1 MQRPVGVAGL
11 SAALSGGRGFQMHNF
26 RIDVFKGAAWAGHPA
41 SIAELHPPTIAK
53 AEETFLKAMLE
64 TPWRQGHRSPAEW
77 ALSILLHIAI
87 LSAVILAPLLYTQ
100 VIDLRAFQ
108 TMLLVA
114 PRPPAAA
121 PPPRTVTQRAIK
133 PVIQML
139 EPKALM
145 APAAIPAK
153 IQVVRDEVAPPDPGV
168 DGVIGGVPGG
178 ASGGVLGGI
187 VGGTGTK
194 LTPPP
199 PAVKAG
205 TILRV
210 GGDIK
215 APRELYKPAPVYP
228 PIAQI
233 AHTQGVVTIDAL
245 INERGDVVQARAI
258 DGPALL
264 IPAALEAV
272 LKWKYEPTY
281 LDGVPVSI
289 RMHVEVKFT
298 LR

>member
-1 MQRPVGVAGL
+1 
-11 SAALSGGRGFQMHNF
+11 MHNF
-26 RIDVFKGAAWAGHPA
+26 GIDVFKGAAWAGHPA

-53 AEETFLKAMLE
+53 AEETFLKGMLE

-87 LSAVILAPLLYTQ
+87 VSAVVLAPLFYTQ

-121 PPPRTVTQRAIK
+121 PPPATVTQRAMK
-133 PVIQML
+133 PAIHMF

-145 APAAIPAK
+145 APATIPAK
-153 IQVVRDEVAPPDPGV
+153 IRIVRDEAAPPDPGV

-187 VGGTGTK
+187 IGGTPAK
-194 LTPPP
+194 LAPPP
-199 PAVKAG
+199 PAAKTG
-205 TILRV
+205 RILRV

-228 PIAQI
+228 TIAQI
-233 AHTQGVVTIDAL
+233 AHTQGVVIIEAL
-245 INERGDVVQARAI
+245 INEHGDVVQAQAI
-258 DGPALL
+258 DGPGLL
-264 IPAALEAV
+264 IPAALAAV

-281 LDGVPVSI
+281 LDGEPVSI

>member
-1 MQRPVGVAGL
+1 
-11 SAALSGGRGFQMHNF
+11 MHNF
-26 RIDVFKGAAWAGHPA
+26 GINVFKGAVWAGHPA
-41 SIAELHPPTIAK
+41 SIAELHPPTTAK

-64 TPWRQGHRSPAEW
+64 TPWRQGHRSPGEW

-87 LSAVILAPLLYTQ
+87 VSAVVLAPLFYTQ

-121 PPPRTVTQRAIK
+121 PPATATQRTMKPAIH
-133 PVIQML
+133 ML
-139 EPKALM
+139 EPRALM
-145 APAAIPAK
+145 APAMIPAK
-153 IQVVRDEVAPPDPGV
+153 IRIVRDEVAPPDPGV

-187 VGGTGTK
+187 IGATGAK
-194 LTPPP
+194 LAPP
-199 PAVKAG
+199 PAVRPG

-228 PIAQI
+228 TIAQI
-233 AHTQGVVTIDAL
+233 ARTQGVVMIEAL
-245 INERGDVVQARAI
+245 INEHGDVVQAQAI
-258 DGPALL
+258 DGPGLL
-264 IPAALEAV
+264 IPAALAAV

-281 LDGVPVSI
+281 LDGVAVSI
-289 RMHVEVKFT
+289 KMHVEVKFT

>member
-1 MQRPVGVAGL
+1 
-11 SAALSGGRGFQMHNF
+11 MHNVG
-26 RIDVFKGAAWAGHPA
+26 IDVFKGAAWAGHPA
-41 SIAELHPPTIAK
+41 SMAELHPPTLAK
-53 AEETFLKAMLE
+53 AEETFLKGMLD

-87 LSAVILAPLLYTQ
+87 VSAVVLAPLFYTQ

-121 PPPRTVTQRAIK
+121 PPATVTQKAVK
-133 PVIQML
+133 PALHML

-145 APAAIPAK
+145 APAMIPAK
-153 IQVVRDEVAPPDPGV
+153 VQMVRDEAAPPDPGL
-168 DGVIGGVPGG
+168 DGVIGGVAGG
-178 ASGGVLGGI
+178 VSGGVLGGI
-187 VGGTGTK
+187 IGNAAK
-194 LTPPP
+194 PAP
-199 PAVKAG
+199 PAPSVKAG

-228 PIAQI
+228 TIAQI

-245 INERGDVVQARAI
+245 INEHGDVVQAQAI
-258 DGPALL
+258 DGPGLL
-264 IPAALEAV
+264 IPAALAAV
-272 LKWKYEPTY
+272 MKWKYEPTY
-281 LDGVPVSI
+281 LDGVAVSI
-289 RMHVEVKFT
+289 KMHVEVKFT

>member
-1 MQRPVGVAGL
+1 
-11 SAALSGGRGFQMHNF
+11 MHNF
-26 RIDVFKGAAWAGHPA
+26 GIDVFKGAAWAGHPA
-41 SIAELHPPTIAK
+41 SVAELRPPTIAK
-53 AEETFLKAMLE
+53 AEETFLKGMLE
-64 TPWRQGHRSPAEW
+64 TPWKQGHRSPAEW

-87 LSAVILAPLLYTQ
+87 VSAVVLAPLFYTQ

-121 PPPRTVTQRAIK
+121 PPPATVTQRAMK
-133 PVIQML
+133 PAIHVL
-139 EPKALM
+139 EPKVLT
-145 APAAIPAK
+145 APAMIPTK
-153 IQVVRDEVAPPDPGV
+153 IRIVRDEVAPPDPGV
-168 DGVIGGVPGG
+168 DGVLGGVPGG
-178 ASGGVLGGI
+178 ASGGVLDAI
-187 VGGTGTK
+187 IGGTTGVK
-194 LTPPP
+194 LAPPL
-199 PAVKAG
+199 PAVKPG

-228 PIAQI
+228 TIAQI
-233 AHTQGVVTIDAL
+233 AYTQGVVTIDAL
-245 INERGDVVQARAI
+245 INEHGDVVQAQAI
-258 DGPALL
+258 DGPGLL
-264 IPAALEAV
+264 IPAALAAV

-289 RMHVEVKFT
+289 RMHVVVKFT

>member
-1 MQRPVGVAGL
+1 MR
-11 SAALSGGRGFQMHNF
+11 NF
-26 RIDVFKGAAWAGHPA
+26 GIDVFKGAAWAGHSA
-41 SIAELHPPTIAK
+41 SIVELHPPTIVK
-53 AEETFLKAMLE
+53 AEETFLKGMLE

-87 LSAVILAPLLYTQ
+87 VSAVILAPLFYTQ

-121 PPPRTVTQRAIK
+121 PPPATATQRAIK
-133 PVIQML
+133 PAIHML

-145 APAAIPAK
+145 APAMIPAK
-153 IQVVRDEVAPPDPGV
+153 IRIVRDEAAPPDPGMG
-168 DGVIGGVPGG
+168 GVIGGVPGG

-187 VGGTGTK
+187 IGGTPGAQ
-194 LTPPP
+194 LAPPR

-205 TILRV
+205 RILRV

-215 APRELYKPAPVYP
+215 APRELYKPAPAYP
-228 PIAQI
+228 TIAQI
-233 AHTQGVVTIDAL
+233 AHIQGVVIIEAL
-245 INERGDVVQARAI
+245 INEHGDVVQAQAI
-258 DGPALL
+258 DGPGLL
-264 IPAALEAV
+264 IPAALAAV

-281 LDGVPVSI
+281 LDGEPVSI

>member
-1 MQRPVGVAGL
+1 
-11 SAALSGGRGFQMHNF
+11 
-26 RIDVFKGAAWAGHPA
+26 
-41 SIAELHPPTIAK
+41 LHPPTTAK
-53 AEETFLKAMLE
+53 AEETFLKGMLE

-87 LSAVILAPLLYTQ
+87 VSTVVLAPLLYTQ
-100 VIDLRAFQ
+100 VIDLRTFQ

-121 PPPRTVTQRAIK
+121 PPPATVAQRVTKPAIH
-133 PVIQML
+133 VL
-139 EPKALM
+139 EPKAVM
-145 APAAIPAK
+145 APAMIPAK
-153 IQVVRDEVAPPDPGV
+153 IRIVRDEAPPDPGV

-187 VGGTGTK
+187 IGGTTGAK
-194 LTPPP
+194 LAPPP

-215 APRELYKPAPVYP
+215 APREVYKPAPIYP
-228 PIAQI
+228 TIAQI
-233 AHTQGVVTIDAL
+233 AHTQGVVILDAL
-245 INERGDVVQARAI
+245 INEHGDVVQAQAI
-258 DGPALL
+258 DGPGLL
-264 IPAALEAV
+264 IPAALAAV

-281 LDGVPVSI
+281 LDGVAVSI
-289 RMHVEVKFT
+289 KMHVVVKFT

>member
-1 MQRPVGVAGL
+1 ML
-11 SAALSGGRGFQMHNF
+11 NF
-26 RIDVFKGAAWAGHPA
+26 GIDVFKGAVWAGHPA
-41 SIAELHPPTIAK
+41 SIAELHPPTTAK
-53 AEETFLKAMLE
+53 AEETFLKGMLE
-64 TPWRQGHRSPAEW
+64 TPWRQGRRSPAEW

-87 LSAVILAPLLYTQ
+87 VSAVVLTPLFYTQ

-114 PRPPAAA
+114 PKPPAAA
-121 PPPRTVTQRAIK
+121 PPPATVAQRAMK
-133 PVIQML
+133 PAIQVL

-145 APAAIPAK
+145 APTMIPAK
-153 IQVVRDEVAPPDPGV
+153 IRIVRDEAAPPDPGV

-187 VGGTGTK
+187 IGTTGAK
-194 LTPPP
+194 LAPPP
-199 PAVKAG
+199 PAVKPG

-228 PIAQI
+228 TIAQI

-245 INERGDVVQARAI
+245 INEQGDVVQAQAV
-258 DGPALL
+258 DGPGLL
-264 IPAALEAV
+264 IPAALAAV
-272 LKWKYEPTY
+272 RKWKYEPTY
-281 LDGVPVSI
+281 LDGVAVSI
-289 RMHVEVKFT
+289 KMHVEVRFT

>member
-1 MQRPVGVAGL
+1 ML
-11 SAALSGGRGFQMHNF
+11 NF
-26 RIDVFKGAAWAGHPA
+26 GIDVFKGAVWAGHPA
-41 SIAELHPPTIAK
+41 STGELHSPTTAK
-53 AEETFLKAMLE
+53 AEETFLKGMLE

-87 LSAVILAPLLYTQ
+87 VSAVVLAPLFYTQ

-121 PPPRTVTQRAIK
+121 PPPATITQRAMK
-133 PVIQML
+133 PTIHML

-145 APAAIPAK
+145 APAMIPVK
-153 IQVVRDEVAPPDPGV
+153 IRIVRDEAAPPDPGV

-178 ASGGVLGGI
+178 TSGGVLGGI
-187 VGGTGTK
+187 IAGTTGAK
-194 LTPPP
+194 LAPPP

-205 TILRV
+205 RILRV

-215 APRELYKPAPVYP
+215 APRELYKPGPVYP
-228 PIAQI
+228 TIAQI
-233 AHTQGVVTIDAL
+233 AHTQGVVIIEAL
-245 INERGDVVQARAI
+245 INEHGDVVQAQAI
-258 DGPALL
+258 DGPGLL
-264 IPAALEAV
+264 IPAALAAV

-281 LDGVPVSI
+281 LDGVAVSI
-289 RMHVEVKFT
+289 KMHVEVKFT